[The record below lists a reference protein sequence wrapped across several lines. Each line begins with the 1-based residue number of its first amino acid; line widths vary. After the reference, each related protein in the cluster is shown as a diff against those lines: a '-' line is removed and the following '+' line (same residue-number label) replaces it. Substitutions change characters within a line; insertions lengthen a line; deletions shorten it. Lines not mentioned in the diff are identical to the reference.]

1 MKRTSA
7 LILGVVFV
15 LSILAGATSTLAVQ
29 TSVVPVLTVDDN
41 GQSLNV
47 DSITV
52 FNSDGTV
59 AGKKTGVSSTS
70 FVLEKGTYTIVAKKS
85 GYKDADRDL
94 IITDQSPSTLATSI
108 LTLQKSNEPTGGTGS
123 GTGTGATSQD
133 LTVDLEISE
142 DKVAPGDVVTFDLD
156 IENTAEYD
164 AEEVE
169 VTLTIKGIDED
180 GDDVEVEAETFDL
193 NDEGS
198 DDNVET
204 LSLALR
210 VPFTAEEGE
219 YAVVVDV
226 EWKNEDTNEKF
237 INQVVEEN
245 AIEVERQDHDVRVT
259 ELELSQA
266 SVDAGKDVQASVTVF
281 NVGLNDENV
290 NIQIKSAELNID
302 MTSGQFELDEGEE
315 TTQYLTFTVPTN
327 AKNGEYTVQ
336 ATVTFGDSG
345 SKTEFTTL
353 KVGGDAKSGISI
365 LPLPTT
371 KSGDFG
377 SIGLIFGIIIA
388 LIVIAFLSKEFAPQP
403 VTQIIRRR

>member
-29 TSVVPVLTVDDN
+29 TSVVPVSTVDDN
-41 GQSLNV
+41 GQSLTV
-47 DSITV
+47 DSITA

-70 FVLEKGTYTIVAKKS
+70 FVFEKGTYIIVAKKS

-94 IITDQSPSTLATSI
+94 TITDQSPSTLATSI

-142 DKVAPGDVVTFDLD
+142 DKVSPGDVVTFDLD

-169 VTLTIKGIDED
+169 Y
-180 GDDVEVEAETFDL
+180 DVI
-193 NDEGS
+193 
-198 DDNVET
+198 
-204 LSLALR
+204 
-210 VPFTAEEGE
+210 
-219 YAVVVDV
+219 VDV

-259 ELELSQA
+259 EIILS
-266 SVDAGKDVQASVTVF
+266 
-281 NVGLNDENV
+281 
-290 NIQIKSAELNID
+290 
-302 MTSGQFELDEGEE
+302 E
-315 TTQYLTFTVPTN
+315 TAV
-327 AKNGEYTVQ
+327 
-336 ATVTFGDSG
+336 
-345 SKTEFTTL
+345 
-353 KVGGDAKSGISI
+353 
-365 LPLPTT
+365 
-371 KSGDFG
+371 
-377 SIGLIFGIIIA
+377 
-388 LIVIAFLSKEFAPQP
+388 
-403 VTQIIRRR
+403 